1 MMPLVRRSL
10 AVMIAALLTG
20 VLAVAGISAPANA
33 AAARALEILPVTTSD
48 FPTDRCPLEDR
59 CAILQGEQFT
69 VRVRV
74 VDRTG
79 QPATV
84 SKDTT
89 IVLEKLSG
97 GGTLTGPDGNPV
109 TNLPVTILRNGS
121 EAIFTGLTY
130 TPSGNPTL
138 GVRVTSGV
146 QLSSDKLLVP
156 IAVTAVAQTDVKRGN
171 LLDLDD
177 PNCGDATGAPTLEE
191 PTCGHLLTTGAAGDV
206 VMSVGS
212 CKDLRPTSEPP
223 RCRTVGNT
231 TALIVTVNADIQ
243 HSPGEYSTVIL
254 SCDKVL
260 CGGTGVPKLSVIY
273 TFDNNGD
280 LTQTAPACPRK
291 NSIGN
296 FEVCVDYVQSM
307 RSDGDLYLVV
317 LLDHDWRGSM

>member
-10 AVMIAALLTG
+10 AVLIAALLSG
-20 VLAVAGISAPANA
+20 VLVAAGIPVPANA
-33 AAARALEILPVTTSD
+33 APARALEIFSVTTD
-48 FPTDRCPLEDR
+48 DAELCPSVDR
-59 CAILQGEQFT
+59 CAILQNRPFT

-89 IVLEKLSG
+89 IVLDEKLS
-97 GGTLTGPDGNPV
+97 DGVGFLVPERSEV
-109 TNLPVTILRNGS
+109 IIPRNGS
-121 EAIFTGLTY
+121 EATFSGLKY
-130 TPSGNPTL
+130 TQSGNPTL
-138 GVRVTSGV
+138 RASGV
-146 QLSSDKLLVP
+146 QLNSDEITVP
-156 IAVTAVAQTDVKRGN
+156 IALTAVRGDGKPGT
-171 LLDLDD
+171 LLDLND
-177 PNCGDATGAPTLEE
+177 PNCGAGSGVPTSEQ
-191 PTCGHLLTTGAAGDV
+191 PTCGHLVTTGANGPV

-212 CKDLRPTSEPP
+212 CEDAGSCL
-223 RCRTVGNT
+223 TVGGT
-231 TALIVTVNADIQ
+231 RALVVTVNADIQ

-280 LTQTAPACPRK
+280 LTERAPACPSK
-291 NSIGN
+291 NNIGN